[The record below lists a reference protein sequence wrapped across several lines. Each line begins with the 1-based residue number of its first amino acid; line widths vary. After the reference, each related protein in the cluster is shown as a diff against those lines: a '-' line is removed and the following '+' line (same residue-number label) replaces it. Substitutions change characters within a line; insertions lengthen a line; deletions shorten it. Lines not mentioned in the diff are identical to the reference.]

1 MNFRKFETIT
11 RPGQFRLLF
20 FVGFVLVMAACRP
33 AATPTPFIQTATE
46 SRPEPSP
53 TPIITPTLEPLVPH
67 ENLEA
72 GLAFSLPAGWQLSGP
87 LPTVLGQQYLLGP
100 EPLTP
105 GPTTSMIFIS
115 PELTA
120 AEAAQQLQ
128 CGGNCPEAIQ
138 FEEVVI
144 GEQTAQKTMIASP
157 ETAPLEWY
165 FVVVDGRLIYFTI
178 HDPQTLATRQDII
191 ATIQF
196 LPPQVAVVTPTNTPL
211 PTATLLPTPTITPTP
226 IIIERVLSWRRI
238 VVDEAGIKFEAPAG
252 WQESESGQD
261 WLVDPAGNIG
271 LHFAWQETDEN
282 WQPNDWLPAPA
293 TLIPLDLPW
302 ASQTLSYT
310 LPLSPTWQSGLI
322 IQVDGFAYHFST
334 TAPTEQLL
342 AMLRPVLDHTYTTAQ
357 LTYTNDIY
365 ISDPIDCAVNFFH
378 ELLFDDSG
386 TKALPYLTAQLRGTL
401 SSNQNPTS
409 LLQLNQP
416 FTQYELTLESA
427 VTTRYILIANLTLAD
442 NTTAQRRLTV
452 VFQEDNGWHINQI
465 EPVEP

>member
-1 MNFRKFETIT
+1 MNFRKIETIT
-11 RPGQFRLLF
+11 RPGHFRLLF
-20 FVGFVLVMAACRP
+20 VVSLILVMAACRP
-33 AATPTPFIQTATE
+33 TPTPSPTPLIPTATGP
-46 SRPEPSP
+46 RPEPSP
-53 TPIITPTLEPLVPH
+53 TQTATPTLETLLVH

-72 GLAFSLPAGWQLSGP
+72 ELAFSLPAGWQISGP
-87 LPTVLGQQYLLGP
+87 WPTLLGQQYLLGP

-115 PELTA
+115 QELTA

-128 CGGNCPEAIQ
+128 CGSPCPEAIP
-138 FEEVVI
+138 FESVVI
-144 GEQTAQKTMIASP
+144 GEQPAQKTMIASLG
-157 ETAPLEWY
+157 TIALEWY
-165 FVVVDGRLIYFTI
+165 FVTVDGRLIYFTI

-191 ATIQF
+191 ATLQF
-196 LPPQVAVVTPTNTPL
+196 LPPQVAVVSPTAPPL
-211 PTATLLPTPTITPTP
+211 PPTLTPTITPTP
-226 IIIERVLSWRRI
+226 IVIERVLAWRRI

-252 WQESESGQD
+252 WFESESGQD

-271 LHFAWQETDEN
+271 LHFAWQTIDEN
-282 WQPNDWLPAPA
+282 WQPNDWLPGPA
-293 TLIPLDLPW
+293 NLIPLDLPW

-310 LPLSPTWQSGLI
+310 LPLSPTWQSGFI

-334 TAPTEQLL
+334 TAPSEELL

-386 TKALPYLTAQLRGTL
+386 AKARPYLTAQLRGTL

-409 LLQLNQP
+409 LLQLDQP
-416 FTQYELTLESA
+416 FTQYEITLENSI
-427 VTTRYILIANLTLAD
+427 TNLYILIADLTLVD
-442 NTTAQRRLTV
+442 NTNAQRRLTV